1 MPIFEYTG
9 TDRSGTAVRSRID
22 ADSIKTAKQKVKK
35 TGIVLLSIEEK
46 SNAKGGT
53 IAKLFPTLSGGG
65 SVNLRTLAVTTRQFA
80 SLIKANIPLV
90 EALAALIDQ
99 TENLKLKTVMAD
111 VRQQVNEGISLKDA
125 LARHPKVFQPIF
137 INMVESG
144 EASGTLP
151 LVLVRLAEFM
161 EAQVRLRQKVTG
173 AMTYPLIM
181 AVIGGALMMGIFTF
195 VIPKIAVV
203 FQGMNKKLPWYTE
216 LVMQIS
222 HFLVSYWWAVLLTVA
237 TCVWMVRKYVATE
250 TGRVK
255 KDRFLLNA
263 PIFGEVVRMVAMSRF
278 ASTMA
283 TLLNGGVPLV
293 TAMGIVK
300 AVVGNEIIARAV
312 VSAKENITE
321 GQSMSEPLKRSG
333 EFPSLLLHMI
343 SIGERT
349 GELPNML
356 EMVAKN
362 YEEQV
367 NSKIERLT
375 TLLEPMMIVFMG
387 ASVGVIV
394 LSVFMPLLDLQ
405 KLQH

>member
-9 TDRSGTAVRSRID
+9 TDRAGTAVRARVD

-35 TGIVLLSIEEK
+35 SGVVLLSIEEK
-46 SNAKGGT
+46 SAAKGSAL
-53 IAKLFPTLSGGG
+53 AKLFPTFAGGG
-65 SVNLRTLAVTTRQFA
+65 SVSVRVLAVTTRQFA

-99 TENLKLKTVMAD
+99 TENLKLKSVLAD
-111 VRQQVNEGISLKDA
+111 VRQQVNEGISLRDA
-125 LARHPKVFQPIF
+125 LARHPKIFQPIF

-161 EAQVRLRQKVTG
+161 EAQVRLRSKVTG

-181 AVIGGALMMGIFTF
+181 AVVGGALMMGIFTF
-195 VIPKIAVV
+195 VIPKIALV
-203 FQGMNKKLPWYTE
+203 FQGMNKKLPWYTQVV
-216 LVMQIS
+216 LNIS
-222 HFLVSYWWAVLLTVA
+222 NFLVGYWWAVILGIALV
-237 TCVWMVRKYVATE
+237 VWLFRRYVATE
-250 TGRVK
+250 AGRVQ
-255 KDRFLLNA
+255 KDRWLLKA
-263 PIFGEVVRMVAMSRF
+263 PLFGELVRMVAMSRF

-293 TAMGIVK
+293 SAMAIVK
-300 AVVGNEIIARAV
+300 AVVGNEIITAAINNAR
-312 VSAKENITE
+312 ENITE
-321 GQSMSEPLKRSG
+321 GQSLTEPLRRSG

-356 EMVAKN
+356 EMVAAN

-367 NSKIERLT
+367 NSRIERLT
-375 TLLEPMMIVFMG
+375 TLLEPLMIVFMG

-394 LSVFMPLLDLQ
+394 MAVFMPLLDLQ
-405 KLQH
+405 KIK

>member
-1 MPIFEYTG
+1 MPVFEYTG
-9 TDRSGTAVRSRID
+9 TDRMGSAVRARVD

-46 SNAKGGT
+46 SAAKGGAF
-53 IAKLFPTLSGGG
+53 AKLFPTFSGGG
-65 SVNLRTLAVTTRQFA
+65 SVSLRVLANTTRQFA
-80 SLIKANIPLV
+80 SLVKANIPLV
-90 EALAALIDQ
+90 EVLSALVDQ
-99 TENLKLKTVMAD
+99 TENLKLRNVLNEVK
-111 VRQQVNEGISLKDA
+111 QNVNEGISLKES
-125 LARHPKVFQPIF
+125 LAKHPKIFAPIF

-161 EAQVRLRQKVTG
+161 EAQVRLRSKISG

-181 AVIGGALMMGIFTF
+181 AVVGGGLMLGIFTG

-216 LVMQIS
+216 LVMKMS
-222 HFLVSYWWAVLLTVA
+222 NFLVNYWWLLFLGIGLFIWA
-237 TCVWMVRKYVATE
+237 LKKYISTPG
-250 TGRVK
+250 GRVK

-263 PIFGEVVRMVAMSRF
+263 PLFGEVTRMVAMSRF
-278 ASTMA
+278 ASTMS

-293 TAMGIVK
+293 TALGIVK
-300 AVVGNEIIARAV
+300 AVVGNEIISAAIASAR
-312 VSAKENITE
+312 EDITE
-321 GQSMSEPLKRSG
+321 GQSMSDPLKRSG

-349 GELPNML
+349 GELPGML
-356 EMVAKN
+356 DMVSKN

-375 TLLEPMMIVFMG
+375 TLLEPLMIVFMG

-394 LSVFMPLLDLQ
+394 ISVFMPLLDLQ
-405 KLQH
+405 KIQH

>member
-1 MPIFEYTG
+1 MPIFEYSG
-9 TDRSGTAVRSRID
+9 TDRSGTAVRAKID
-22 ADSIKTAKQKVKK
+22 ADSVKTAKQKVKK
-35 TGIVLLSIEEK
+35 MGVVLLSIEEK
-46 SNAKGGT
+46 SAAKGGGL
-53 IAKLFPTLSGGG
+53 AKLFPTLAGAG

-90 EALAALIDQ
+90 EALAALVDQ
-99 TENLKLKTVMAD
+99 TENLKLKSTLAD
-111 VRQQVNEGISLKDA
+111 VRQQVNEGISLRDA
-125 LARHPKVFQPIF
+125 LARHPKVFAPIF

-151 LVLVRLAEFM
+151 LVLVRLSEFM
-161 EAQVRLRQKVTG
+161 EAQVKLRQKVTA

-181 AVIGGALMMGIFTF
+181 AIIGGALMMGIFTF
-195 VIPKIAVV
+195 VIPKIALV

-216 LVMQIS
+216 LVMSIS
-222 HFLVSYWWAVLLTVA
+222 HFLVNYWWAVILGVVFTVYA
-237 TCVWMVRKYVATE
+237 IKKYISTPA
-250 TGRVK
+250 GRRK
-255 KDRFLLNA
+255 KDQWMLKA
-263 PIFGEVVRMVAMSRF
+263 PLFGEVTRMIAVSRF
-278 ASTMA
+278 ASTMS

-300 AVVGNEIIARAV
+300 SVVDNEVIA
-312 VSAKENITE
+312 SAIATARENITE

-333 EFPSLLLHMI
+333 EFPTLLLHMI
-343 SIGERT
+343 TIGERT

-367 NSKIERLT
+367 SSKIERMT

-387 ASVGVIV
+387 GSVGVIV
-394 LSVFMPLLDLQ
+394 MSVFMPLLDLQ
-405 KLQH
+405 KLQN

>member
-1 MPIFEYTG
+1 MPVFEYTG
-9 TDRSGTAVRSRID
+9 TDRMGSAVRARVD

-46 SNAKGGT
+46 SAAKGGAF
-53 IAKLFPTLSGGG
+53 AKLFPTFSGGG
-65 SVNLRTLAVTTRQFA
+65 SVSLRVLANTTRQFA
-80 SLIKANIPLV
+80 SLVKANIPLV
-90 EALAALIDQ
+90 EVLSALADQ
-99 TENLKLKTVMAD
+99 TETLKLRNVLNEVK
-111 VRQQVNEGISLKDA
+111 QNVNEGISLKES
-125 LARHPKVFQPIF
+125 LAKHPKIFAPIF

-161 EAQVRLRQKVTG
+161 EAQVRLRSKISG

-181 AVIGGALMMGIFTF
+181 AVVGGGLMLGIFTG

-216 LVMQIS
+216 LVMKMS
-222 HFLVSYWWAVLLTVA
+222 NFLVNYWWLLFLGIGLFIWA
-237 TCVWMVRKYVATE
+237 LKKYISTPG
-250 TGRVK
+250 GRVK

-263 PIFGEVVRMVAMSRF
+263 PLFGEVTRMVAMSRF
-278 ASTMA
+278 ASTMS

-293 TAMGIVK
+293 TALGIVK
-300 AVVGNEIIARAV
+300 AVVGNEIISAAIASAR
-312 VSAKENITE
+312 EDITE
-321 GQSMSEPLKRSG
+321 GQSMSDPLKRSG

-349 GELPNML
+349 GELPGML
-356 EMVAKN
+356 DMVSKN

-375 TLLEPMMIVFMG
+375 TLLEPLMIVFMG

-394 LSVFMPLLDLQ
+394 ISVFMPLLDLQ
-405 KLQH
+405 KIQH